1 VKLRVRI
8 RCRLDAREQAGGNL
22 RAVRQ
27 VPKSHTLLL
36 PRLLDHATNPL
47 HRLALRASQL
57 AEADHFQFEFFKAC
71 CGVHLQQDVRKELFC
86 KGNLFEYETGMIPE
100 CPVVP
105 VLTWHGC
112 YADSWKGWIV
122 DGAFAHPA
130 KFARGLIRRILEHGI
145 EQGYWQ
151 EGSLVGDP
159 FGGVACGGVVAA
171 SLGFR
176 WIGVELEEKFVGL
189 GQENIALHRNWWEM
203 GKHQPVLLQGD
214 SRRFHEV
221 VRECDGVMTSPPF
234 TMTSP
239 NGGGGINKN
248 GYSGKHGTSLGTHY
262 QGGGGD
268 RLDTNIEAL
277 PPGDIDGAL
286 SSGDSD
292 GQIGREAGETYWSAM
307 AKVYASL
314 FLALK
319 PGGYAAIVVK
329 DYVKDKA
336 RVPLCDDTLRLLCHV
351 GFEPAERVHAMLVEH
366 SAHDDLF
373 SGTVT
378 KKKERK
384 SFFRRLAEKKG
395 SPAIDYEEVLFVRK
409 PF

>member
-1 VKLRVRI
+1 
-8 RCRLDAREQAGGNL
+8 
-22 RAVRQ
+22 
-27 VPKSHTLLL
+27 
-36 PRLLDHATNPL
+36 
-47 HRLALRASQL
+47 
-57 AEADHFQFEFFKAC
+57 
-71 CGVHLQQDVRKELFC
+71 
-86 KGNLFEYETGMIPE
+86 MIPE
-100 CPVVP
+100 CPAVP

-151 EGSLVGDP
+151 EGSLIGDP
-159 FGGVACGGVVAA
+159 FGGVACGGVVSA

-176 WIGVELEEKFVGL
+176 WVGVELEEKFVGL
-189 GQENIALHRNWWEM
+189 GQENIELHRNWYEH
-203 GKHQPVLLQGD
+203 GHPRPVLLQGD

-221 VRECDGVMTSPPF
+221 VAEVGGAMTSPPF
-234 TMTSP
+234 TIDQPCASQTKLMK
-239 NGGGGINKN
+239 GGYESFKGE
-248 GYSGKHGTSLGTHY
+248 GKRCGVMVSDENIQSLKTEP
-262 QGGGGD
+262 
-268 RLDTNIEAL
+268 L
-277 PPGDIDGAL
+277 DGAL
-286 SSGDSD
+286 SSPPYATIAAGQGGLNHLPAREEGQQSGRAKEGSQDADQRYGEDPAQIARLKDSTLDGSVTSPPYADSIHDGNGIDASKLTGNKAGKNSQAKAEGYGDSA
-292 GQIGREAGETYWSAM
+292 GQIGREAGETYWAAM

-329 DYVKDKA
+329 DYVKEKA

-351 GFEPAERVHAMLVEH
+351 GFEPVERAHAMLVEH

-373 SGTVT
+373 HGTVT
-378 KKKERK
+378 RKKERK

-409 PF
+409 P